1 MRLRHLPPFRQTR
14 RTPAFSG
21 NSDYR
26 FSVNKLNPL
35 NFETLFSGPE
45 VTGKRAVDGVKR
57 DSLWRFVRFFV
68 PSVGEKF
75 P

>member
-1 MRLRHLPPFRQTR
+1 MRLRHLSPFRQTR
-14 RTPAFSG
+14 RIPAFSG
-21 NSDYR
+21 NSNYR
-26 FSVNKLNPL
+26 FSVNNLNPL

-45 VTGKRAVDGVKR
+45 VAIVRPVGGSRY
-57 DSLWRFVRFFV
+57 DSLKHWLRAFV